1 MELSQ
6 PLARLKSINRE
17 IWYVVDHALAEKNDK
32 LLLQALAEARE
43 TSSFSQSN
51 HEQQRRH

>member
-32 LLLQALAEARE
+32 LLLQALAEVHE

-51 HEQQRRH
+51 HEQQMRH